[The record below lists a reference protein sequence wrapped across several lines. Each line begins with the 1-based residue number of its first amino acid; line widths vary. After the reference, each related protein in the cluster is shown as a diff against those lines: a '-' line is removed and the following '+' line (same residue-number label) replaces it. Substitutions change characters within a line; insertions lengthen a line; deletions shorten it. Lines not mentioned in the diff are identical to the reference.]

1 MGLNESWS
9 TLIPKK
15 AGLNA
20 WHRQRKPAQF
30 VSKPIHHRPALIDW
44 TIALRSE
51 GVGNPMEGHIHRWE
65 RFSDFRGFVVQRE
78 TLFSSGS
85 LERRRQARSL
95 AKGTSQTGWTGL
107 CCFNL
112 EKIAPKTPR
121 ARA

>member
-1 MGLNESWS
+1 MGLIESWS

-30 VSKPIHHRPALIDW
+30 VSKPIRHRPALIDW
-44 TIALRSE
+44 TTALRGE
-51 GVGNPMEGHIHRWE
+51 GVGNPMEGHIYGWE
-65 RFSDFRGFVVQRE
+65 SFSDFRGFVVQRE
-78 TLFSSGS
+78 TLFGSGS
-85 LERRRQARSL
+85 LERRSQAGSL
-95 AKGTSQTGWTGL
+95 AKGTSQTSRTGL

-121 ARA
+121 ACA